1 MQFEFAEKYN
11 KYKITVISPLIES
24 NQHIHE
30 VGCVKFYLDF
40 SSTNFNRFKK
50 NLTIGVKIK
59 LIFIHVL

>member
-40 SSTNFNRFKK
+40 SLK
-50 NLTIGVKIK
+50 NSNSSRNKTS
-59 LIFIHVL
+59 